1 MARMNSETRKSVI
14 EICKRQ
20 GFSVQLKSDGND
32 LYQKN
37 LVFNSKQYAST
48 VVIRKDTGINTAGNL
63 GYLKFAVHPD
73 YFRENLINPTNGIE
87 EFLNNKTKIN
97 RHSSSNYTK
106 FPTYEG
112 NSEPCGKCYKV
123 KSLIALESLLIDLK
137 DSWFYK

>member
-1 MARMNSETRKSVI
+1 MARMNSETRKSVV

-20 GFSVQLKSDGND
+20 GFSVQLKPDGND

-48 VVIRKDTGINTAGNL
+48 VVIRKDTGINAAGNL
-63 GYLKFAVHPD
+63 GSLKFAVHPD
-73 YFRENLINPTNGIE
+73 HFREDLINPIKGIE

-97 RHSSSNYTK
+97 RHSSSNYTD
-106 FPTYEG
+106 FPTYKG
-112 NSEPCGKCYKV
+112 NVETCGKCYKL

-137 DSWFYK
+137 DI

>member
-1 MARMNSETRKSVI
+1 MARMNSETRKSVV

-37 LVFNSKQYAST
+37 LVFKKDDST
-48 VVIRKDTGINTAGNL
+48 VVIRKDTGINAAGNL
-63 GYLKFAVHPD
+63 GYLKFAVHPE
-73 YFRENLINPTNGIE
+73 YFRVEAINPAKGIE
-87 EFLNNKTKIN
+87 EFLNNITKIN
-97 RHSSSNYTK
+97 RHSSSNYAD

-112 NSEPCGKCYKV
+112 NIEPCAKCYKV

-137 DSWFYK
+137 DH

>member
-1 MARMNSETRKSVI
+1 MARMNSETRKSVV
-14 EICKRQ
+14 EICERQ

-37 LVFNSKQYAST
+37 LVFKKYTST
-48 VVIRKDTGINTAGNL
+48 VVIRKDTGINAAGNL
-63 GYLKFAVHPD
+63 GYLKFAVHPEH
-73 YFRENLINPTNGIE
+73 FRVDAINPAKGIE

-97 RHSSSNYTK
+97 RHSSSNYAD

-112 NSEPCGKCYKV
+112 NTEPCAKCYKV

-137 DSWFYK
+137 DR

>member
-1 MARMNSETRKSVI
+1 MNSETRKSVV
-14 EICKRQ
+14 EICERQ

-37 LVFNSKQYAST
+37 LVFKKYAST
-48 VVIRKDTGINTAGNL
+48 VVIRKDTGINAAGNL
-63 GYLKFAVHPD
+63 GYLKFAVHPEH
-73 YFRENLINPTNGIE
+73 FRVEAINPAKGIE

-97 RHSSSNYTK
+97 RHSSSNYAD

-112 NSEPCGKCYKV
+112 NTEPCAKCYKV

-137 DSWFYK
+137 DR

>member
-1 MARMNSETRKSVI
+1 MARMNSETRKSVV
-14 EICKRQ
+14 EICERQ

-37 LVFNSKQYAST
+37 LVFDSKQYASI
-48 VVIRKDTGINTAGNL
+48 VVIRKDTGINAAGNL

-73 YFRENLINPTNGIE
+73 HFREDAINTAKGIE

-97 RHSSSNYTK
+97 RHSSSNYAD
-106 FPTYEG
+106 FPRYEG
-112 NSEPCGKCYKV
+112 NTEPCAKCYKV

-137 DSWFYK
+137 DR

>member
-1 MARMNSETRKSVI
+1 MNSETRKSVV
-14 EICKRQ
+14 EICERQ

-37 LVFNSKQYAST
+37 LVFKKYTST
-48 VVIRKDTGINTAGNL
+48 VVIRKDTGINAAGNL
-63 GYLKFAVHPD
+63 GYLKFAVHPEH
-73 YFRENLINPTNGIE
+73 FRVDAINPAKGIE

-97 RHSSSNYTK
+97 RHSSSNYAD

-112 NSEPCGKCYKV
+112 NTEPCAKCYKV

-137 DSWFYK
+137 DR

>member
-1 MARMNSETRKSVI
+1 MARMNSETRKSVV
-14 EICKRQ
+14 EICERQ

-37 LVFNSKQYAST
+37 LVFKKYAST
-48 VVIRKDTGINTAGNL
+48 VVIRKDTGINAAGNL
-63 GYLKFAVHPD
+63 GYLKFAVHPEH
-73 YFRENLINPTNGIE
+73 FRVEAINPAKGIE

-97 RHSSSNYTK
+97 RHSSSNYAD

-112 NSEPCGKCYKV
+112 NTEPCAKCYKV

-137 DSWFYK
+137 DH

>member
-1 MARMNSETRKSVI
+1 MNSETRKSVV
-14 EICKRQ
+14 EICERQ

-37 LVFNSKQYAST
+37 LVFKSKQDDSK
-48 VVIRKDTGINTAGNL
+48 VVIRKDTGINAAGNL
-63 GYLKFAVHPD
+63 GYLKFAVHPEN
-73 YFRENLINPTNGIE
+73 FRVNAINPAKGIE

-97 RHSSSNYTK
+97 RHSSSNYAD

-112 NSEPCGKCYKV
+112 NTEPCAKCYKV

-137 DSWFYK
+137 DR